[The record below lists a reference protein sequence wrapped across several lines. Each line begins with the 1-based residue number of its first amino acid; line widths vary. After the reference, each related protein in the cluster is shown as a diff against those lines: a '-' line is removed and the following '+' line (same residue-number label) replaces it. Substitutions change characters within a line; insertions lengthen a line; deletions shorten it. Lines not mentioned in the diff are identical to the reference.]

1 VTKSAPVK
9 AAELTTSQRRWAMS
23 TMMVVAFMAV
33 LDGTIANVALPTIAR
48 ELAITPSI
56 SIWIIN
62 AFQIAVSATLVAFA
76 SIGGLVG
83 YARVYRIGAVV
94 FTGGSLLC
102 ALSHT
107 LALLVGARILQGLG
121 ASMLMSIQPAMI
133 RSIYPANRLG
143 RGTGAMATMVAS
155 TAAAGPTIGGA
166 ILAIAGWPWL
176 FLINVPVGIVDT
188 FLMTKTLPNIA
199 GTGRLRDFDAIGALL
214 AGIAL
219 SALTLGVEAAAHDAF
234 RLGGLCVVAAL
245 VSAALFV
252 RHEAATAK
260 PLLPLEIFAHASFSL
275 SNLTSLCSYTSQGLA
290 LVALP
295 FYFQTSLERTPLEA
309 ALLLTPWP
317 ISVALVARL
326 AGRLADRFPVAVLG
340 TSGLASMAAGA
351 VLLAL
356 LPDRPAVADIVWRE
370 ALCGLGFGFFQAP
383 NNREIMSSLPHS
395 FTSAAAGML
404 ATMRV
409 FGQSLGAALVAV
421 VFSLLGANAVALGA
435 GPADAIGVA
444 TPVALWLAAAIA
456 AAGAIV
462 SALRFR
468 NETHRDRRVPERFS
482 PGS

>member
-1 VTKSAPVK
+1 
-9 AAELTTSQRRWAMS
+9 
-23 TMMVVAFMAV
+23 MVVAFMAV

-48 ELAITPSI
+48 ELTITPSV

-62 AFQIAVSATLVAFA
+62 AFQIAVTATLVAFA

-107 LALLVGARILQGLG
+107 LVLLVAARILQGLG

-143 RGTGAMATMVAS
+143 RGTGAMSTMVAS

-166 ILAIAGWPWL
+166 ILAIASWPWL
-176 FLINVPVGIVDT
+176 FLINVPIGIIDT
-188 FLMTKTLPNIA
+188 FLMTKTLPNIP

-214 AGIAL
+214 AGIAI
-219 SALTLGVEAAAHDAF
+219 SAFTLGVEAAAHDAF
-234 RLGGLCVVAAL
+234 SLGGLCVLAAFA
-245 VSAALFV
+245 SAAFFI
-252 RHEAATAK
+252 RHEATTAK
-260 PLLPLEIFAHASFSL
+260 PLLPLEIFAHAGFSL
-275 SNLTSLCSYTSQGLA
+275 SNLTSVCSYTSQGLA

-295 FYFQTSLERTPLEA
+295 FYFQTSLARTPLEA

-340 TSGLASMAAGA
+340 TSGLACMAAGA

-356 LPDRPAVADIVWRE
+356 LPDHPTVVDIVWRE

-383 NNREIMSSLPHS
+383 NNREIMSSLPYV

-404 ATMRV
+404 ATVRV

-421 VFSLLGANAVALGA
+421 IFSLLGAKTVSLTA
-435 GPADAIGVA
+435 GQADAIRVA
-444 TPVALWLAAAIA
+444 MPIALWMAAAIA
-456 AAGAIV
+456 ATGAIV

-468 NETHRDRRVPERFS
+468 DETHLDRPNRERSS
-482 PGS
+482 PDS